1 MEQVAQVLEG
11 AIDAGKPQARLERL
25 GEWFVAEYEPLIRFA
40 YLLTGDSAAAEDL
53 VHEAFV
59 RLYRDDR
66 RIQADGFPAYARRT
80 IVNLQRSA
88 FRRRRI
94 ERRAIASRGAE
105 PASEL
110 PVPAPHVW
118 KVILELPRQQRAC
131 IVLRFYEGMTEQ
143 EIANVLGVGHGTVKK
158 AMHRAMESLR
168 ARLGNE
174 E

>member
-11 AIDAGKPQARLERL
+11 AIDAGRSRPRLERL
-25 GEWFVAEYEPLIRFA
+25 SEWFVAEYEPLMRFA
-40 YLLTGDSAAAEDL
+40 YLLTGDLATAEDL

-66 RIQADGFPAYARRT
+66 RIQADGFRAYARRT

-94 ERRAIASRGAE
+94 ERRSVALQRPEQVAE
-105 PASEL
+105 P

-143 EIANVLGVGHGTVKK
+143 EIAIVLGVGHGTVKK
-158 AMHRAMESLR
+158 AMHRAMQSLR